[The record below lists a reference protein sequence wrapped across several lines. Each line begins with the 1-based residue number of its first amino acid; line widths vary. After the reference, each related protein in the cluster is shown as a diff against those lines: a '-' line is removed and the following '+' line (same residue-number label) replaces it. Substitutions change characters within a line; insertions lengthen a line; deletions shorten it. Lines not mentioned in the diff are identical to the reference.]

1 MARIKIE
8 DIRAEVEKDNWK
20 VISEEYVNLETEMI
34 FECAEG
40 HQVFAPW
47 KKIRQKRECPI
58 CKENYYK
65 INEIKIIPKKKGIK
79 RSLSLDQ
86 ATYITGWSIYD
97 GTKLIKYGIFET
109 RLANEVERDTAVKNW
124 LINMI
129 QNWKPDYI
137 GIEDI
142 QLQDLGK
149 KSIKDSD
156 NIVGIQTFK
165 VLAHLQGIL
174 LNTIYEQ
181 KIPFIVCPTPTW
193 RKHCGVKGKTKAD
206 KKRSMQ
212 LLVKQWFD
220 ISVTNDEADA
230 IGIGKY
236 VAETIGRQYDIV
248 EWE

>member
-1 MARIKIE
+1 MARIKID
-8 DIRAEVEKDNWK
+8 DIRAEIEKDNWK

-65 INEIKIIPKKKGIK
+65 VNEVKIVPKKKGIK
-79 RSLSLDQ
+79 RSLTLDQ

-97 GTKLIKYGIFET
+97 GKTLIKYGIFET
-109 RLANEVERDTAVKNW
+109 RLSTEVERDTAVKNW

-149 KSIKDSD
+149 RSIKDSD
-156 NIVGIQTFK
+156 NVIGIQTFK
-165 VLAHLQGIL
+165 ILAHLQGVL

-181 KIPFIVCPTPTW
+181 KIPFIVCPTQTW
-193 RKHCGVKGKTKAD
+193 RKHCGVKGKTKVD

-236 VAETIGRQYDIV
+236 VAETIGKQYEITN
-248 EWE
+248 WE